1 MGRTTIIVAHRLS
14 TIKHADVIGVLQDG
28 AIVELGT
35 EKELLSYKGIFYK
48 LVVAQV
54 QYVTIYVAL

>member
-14 TIKHADVIGVLQDG
+14 TIKRADVIGVVQDG
-28 AIVELGT
+28 KIAELGT
-35 EKELLSYKGIFYK
+35 EKELISNKGIFYK

-54 QYVTIYVAL
+54 